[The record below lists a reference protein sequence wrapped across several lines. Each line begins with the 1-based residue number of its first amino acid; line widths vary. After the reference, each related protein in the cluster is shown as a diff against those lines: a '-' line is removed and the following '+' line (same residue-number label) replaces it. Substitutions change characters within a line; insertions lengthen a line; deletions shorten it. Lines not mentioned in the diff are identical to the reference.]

1 VESVADWNEIAEQIH
16 HSTGEPFTASEHRGV
31 GGGSINDAY
40 VVSDGTQQYFVK
52 LNRANRAD
60 MFEAEAA
67 GLAEMAKSQSV
78 RVPQPICLGV
88 SGVNSYIVLEYLE
101 LGNGDSANALGQ
113 QLADMH
119 RTTQERFGWD
129 RNNTIGSTEQV
140 NTWTDD
146 WVEFYG
152 RHRLLFQ
159 LGLPGAQHYGKQLI
173 AAGEELVDNLGV
185 FFETYRPLPS
195 LLHGD
200 LWGGNY
206 ATTRDGA
213 PVIFDPAVYYGDRE
227 ADIAMTE
234 LFGGFGRRF
243 YDAYNEAWPLDP
255 GYGVRK
261 ILYNLYHV
269 LNHLNLFGGGY
280 GGQAYSMIG
289 RLQAEYR

>member
-1 VESVADWNEIAEQIH
+1 MPDWNDIAENICQA
-16 HSTGEPFTASEHRGV
+16 TGESFSPIDHRSV

-40 VVSDGTQQYFVK
+40 LLAGKDQKYFVK
-52 LNRANRAD
+52 LNRSGLVD
-60 MFEAEAA
+60 MFEAEAV
-67 GLAEMAKSQSV
+67 GLAEMASSHTV
-78 RVPQPICLGV
+78 RVPQPICHGV
-88 SGVNSYIVLEYLE
+88 SGNNSYIVLEYLE
-101 LGNGDSANALGQ
+101 LGNSDSANVLGQ

-119 RTTQERFGWD
+119 RTTRERFGWD
-129 RNNTIGSTEQV
+129 RDNTIGSTRQV
-140 NTWTDD
+140 NTWADD
-146 WVEFYG
+146 WIEFYA

-159 LGLPGAQHYGKQLI
+159 LGLPGAQGYGRQLVS
-173 AAGEELVDNLGV
+173 AGEELVDNLGV
-185 FFETYRPLPS
+185 FFETYHPIPS

-206 ATTRDGA
+206 ATARDGT

-255 GYGVRK
+255 GYSVRK
-261 ILYNLYHV
+261 TLYNLYHV

-289 RLQAEYR
+289 QLQSEYR